1 MDTIIKDMNPV
12 LQMLILMTVF
22 SLIPLLNSLMPS
34 TKDFIPNKA
43 IIPKA
48 IQGI

>member
-22 SLIPLLNSLMPS
+22 SLIPLV
-34 TKDFIPNKA
+34 FA
-43 IIPKA
+43 V
-48 IQGI
+48 